1 MGLDG
6 FAEAPGQ
13 AAGADGHGVAA
24 AVGLTLE
31 LRKKRKRERDGQC
44 EWRQEPYLSRI
55 GSAHVDDAP
64 NNVLC

>member
-1 MGLDG
+1 VGLDG

-31 LRKKRKRERDGQC
+31 LRKKRKRDGQG
-44 EWRQEPYLSRI
+44 EWRKETYLSRI
-55 GSAHVDDAP
+55 GSAHVDDSP